1 MSFSTLSVAVAD
13 LRNSLGSFVSPD
25 ALTEVNLRPPVD
37 GDGEISFLRLVAW
50 SYVLIFEA
58 GRISIPFLLRASST
72 YEMERPSIEVVHAM
86 RTWSF
91 HNLGFT
97 SDRDLEISR
106 LVHRWF
112 LEVCGEP
119 LPDTQAQWNTCFDH
133 LCAIVHKIV
142 RQCQNAVTGILL
154 SPDDGDLVISDMR
167 HRLERVWAANRFDE
181 LVGEIA
187 IGLGIRID
195 VVKFRTPRLA
205 TWRKFLQ
212 SIPDDDDP
220 MDAMARLI
228 ERDLLEYEESI
239 LPISG
244 RDVMSL
250 LDIGPG
256 TMVGKMLRYGR
267 DLFNAGIRERGLLLE
282 HIAKHA
288 KEVHEG
294 GVNLD

>member
-1 MSFSTLSVAVAD
+1 MSFSTLNVAVAD
-13 LRNSLGSFVSPD
+13 LRSSLRSFVSPD
-25 ALTEVNLRPPVD
+25 ALSEVNLRPPVD
-37 GDGEISFLRLVAW
+37 DGGEISFLRLVAW

-58 GRISIPFLLRASST
+58 GRISIPFLLRASGT
-72 YEMERPSIEVVHAM
+72 YDAQRPSIDVVHAM

-97 SDRDLEISR
+97 SDRELEISR

-119 LPDTQAQWNTCFDH
+119 LPNTRARWNTCFDH
-133 LCAIVHKIV
+133 LCEIVQRIV
-142 RQCQNAVTGILL
+142 RQCQSAVTDILL
-154 SPDDGDLVISDMR
+154 SPDDGDVVISDLR
-167 HRLERVWAANRFDE
+167 HRLERVWAASRFDE

-187 IGLGIRID
+187 FGLGIRID
-195 VVKFRTPRLA
+195 VVKFRAPRLA

-212 SIPDDDDP
+212 GIPDDDDP

-228 ERDLLEYEESI
+228 ERDLLDYEESI

-250 LDIGPG
+250 LDIAPG
-256 TMVGKMLRYGR
+256 ATVGKMLRYGR
-267 DLFNAGIRERGLLLE
+267 ELFNAGIRERGLLLE

-288 KEVHEG
+288 EELQEG
-294 GVNLD
+294 ERQT